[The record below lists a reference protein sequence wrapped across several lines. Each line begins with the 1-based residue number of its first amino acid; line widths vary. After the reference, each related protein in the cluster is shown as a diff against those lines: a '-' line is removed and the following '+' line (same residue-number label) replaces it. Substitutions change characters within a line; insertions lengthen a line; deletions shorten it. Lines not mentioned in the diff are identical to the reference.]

1 MAGYEPPRMD
11 LRLLRQFVAVAEEL
25 HFTRAATRLGM
36 SQPPLTAAIRRL
48 EEEVGATLIERGRK
62 TVRLTPAGLVM
73 LEQARRLMRAAEEA
87 LALTRDTAEGK
98 RGKVRL
104 GYVGSAMYGRLPAA
118 LRAFRR
124 ACPDLR
130 VDLHEMTTVAQVR
143 ALREGTLDLGIV
155 VPPLFDLAGLRTASF
170 DEDRL
175 AIALPVGH
183 PLAGGDAV
191 DVSRLVYE
199 PFVCWPRSEGPGFH
213 DQVVNL
219 CGEQG
224 FAPQVEQEAHS
235 MHAVLSLVAVEAGVA
250 IVPASMR
257 QVRAAEIAYFPIAG
271 DTARFDLL
279 LCRPEGGVPAATS
292 RLEAALLR

>member
-1 MAGYEPPRMD
+1 MD

-36 SQPPLTAAIRRL
+36 SQPPLTTAIRRL
-48 EEEVGATLIERGRK
+48 EDEVGAVLIERGRK
-62 TVRLTPAGLVM
+62 TVRLTAAGAVM
-73 LEQARRLMRAAEEA
+73 LEQAKRLMQSAEEA

-124 ACPDLR
+124 ACPNVRL
-130 VDLHEMTTVAQVR
+130 DLHEMTTVAQVR
-143 ALREGTLDLGIV
+143 SLRAGSLDLGIV
-155 VPPLFDLAGLRTASF
+155 VPPLFDLAGLRTAAF

-175 AIALPVGH
+175 AIALPARH
-183 PLAGGDAV
+183 PLATGRT
-191 DVSRLVYE
+191 VSVNQLVHE

-213 DQVVNL
+213 DQVLSL
-219 CGEQG
+219 CREQG

-257 QVRAAEIAYFPIAG
+257 QVRPSEITYFPILG
-271 DTARFDLL
+271 ETAHFDLL
-279 LCRPEGGVPAATS
+279 LCRREGSVSAATA
-292 RLEAALLR
+292 RVEAALLR